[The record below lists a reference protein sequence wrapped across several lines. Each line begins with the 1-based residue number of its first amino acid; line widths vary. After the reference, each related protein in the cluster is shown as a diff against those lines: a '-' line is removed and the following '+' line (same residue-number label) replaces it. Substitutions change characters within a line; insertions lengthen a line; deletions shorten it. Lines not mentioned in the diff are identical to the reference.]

1 MVGSFSSLS
10 MSDKVFVHSLAR
22 LVLLV
27 QAVGSL
33 ADLMVAEM

>member
-10 MSDKVFVHSLAR
+10 MSDKAFVHCLAR
-22 LVLLV
+22 LTPLV

-33 ADLMVAEM
+33 ADLMVAAM